1 MTADRATTKAPDPV
15 LDVRDLSVRFRM
27 RGGRDIAAVTDARF
41 SVAPGECLAL
51 VGESGCGKSVL
62 ASALLGL
69 LPANAATTGS
79 AVLGGDTDLL
89 TAGERTLARTV
100 RGRRIGLV
108 PQSPAAH
115 LTPVR
120 TVRAQLEESLR
131 ELTGVRRSE
140 LPKSA
145 LAAAARASFPE
156 GHLDRYP
163 HELSGGLAQRAAT
176 ALALIG
182 DAPLLLADEPTT
194 GLDRDLV
201 ERTVDELRRHTD
213 EGRALLIIT
222 HDLAAAERIADRV
235 AVMYAGRI
243 VEIAEAEAF
252 FGAPGPATP
261 TPRVCWTPCPSGS
274 SPRSPGCRRSW
285 ARCPTAAPSP
295 TAARTRTPAAPANA
309 RPSRR
314 VWPATTGSPAG
325 HPPRRRS
332 PPMLEL
338 TRITAGY
345 DRRDPVV
352 RDVSLHVGAGE
363 AVGLLGPSGCG
374 KSTLAKVAALLHRPD
389 AGTMTLDGTVIRGW
403 RHRAPREQRTA
414 VGVVFQQPRLSA
426 DPRLSLRELIAQP
439 LRSTG
444 RRRDVPERVAELAP
458 LVGLSDELLE
468 RRPHAVSDG
477 QLQRAC
483 LARALVLRPRLLIC
497 DEMTA
502 MLDASTTAAL
512 VAVVERYRAE
522 SGAALLAVG
531 HDRVLLER
539 WCDRTVRWDERDT
552 EKTPAAIAGVN
563 D

>member
-1 MTADRATTKAPDPV
+1 MTDARENTVVPA

-89 TAGERTLARTV
+89 TADERTLARTV

-131 ELTGVRRSE
+131 ELTGVRGSE
-140 LPKSA
+140 LRKA
-145 LAAAARASFPE
+145 AVAAADRASFPD

-201 ERTVDELRRHTD
+201 GRTVDELRRHTD

-243 VEIAEAEAF
+243 VEIADAPRF
-252 FGAPGPATP
+252 FGAPGPRHPYAKGLLDALP
-261 TPRVCWTPCPSGS
+261 ERDFAPI
-274 SPRSPGCRRSW
+274 PGMPPELGALPEGCAFA
-285 ARCPTAAPSP
+285 ARCAYAD
-295 TAARTRTPAAPANA
+295 ARCA
-309 RPSRR
+309 
-314 VWPATTGSPAG
+314 
-325 HPPRRRS
+325 
-332 PPMLEL
+332 EEQ
-338 TRITAGY
+338 
-345 DRRDPVV
+345 PVF
-352 RDVSLHVGAGE
+352 E
-363 AVGLLGPSGCG
+363 AD
-374 KSTLAKVAALLHRPD
+374 LACHHAL
-389 AGTMTLDGTVIRGW
+389 
-403 RHRAPREQRTA
+403 
-414 VGVVFQQPRLSA
+414 
-426 DPRLSLRELIAQP
+426 
-439 LRSTG
+439 TG
-444 RRRDVPERVAELAP
+444 RTHP
-458 LVGLSDELLE
+458 LKE
-468 RRPHAVSDG
+468 A
-477 QLQRAC
+477 A
-483 LARALVLRPRLLIC
+483 
-497 DEMTA
+497 
-502 MLDASTTAAL
+502 DA
-512 VAVVERYRAE
+512 
-522 SGAALLAVG
+522 
-531 HDRVLLER
+531 
-539 WCDRTVRWDERDT
+539 
-552 EKTPAAIAGVN
+552 
-563 D
+563 